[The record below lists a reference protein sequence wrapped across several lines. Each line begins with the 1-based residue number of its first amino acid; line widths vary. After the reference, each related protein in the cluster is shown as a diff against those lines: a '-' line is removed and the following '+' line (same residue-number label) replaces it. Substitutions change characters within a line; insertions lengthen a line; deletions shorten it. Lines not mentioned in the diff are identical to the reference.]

1 MEQVVGKAG
10 VGFLLL
16 IAVLVLGGCGNRGN
30 GGEDQ
35 TDLEPTVT
43 PLAEVAVIPTFTPTA
58 VPPEPTPTEEPTAV
72 PTPTPV
78 PIRSH
83 INVPTAN
90 LRSGPGVEYERIGVL
105 EENTNVQ
112 LVSQTRDR
120 LWLKL
125 ESGAWIFAELVDEIP
140 SGLPVETNLPAP
152 PPPTVTPTPVPPTA
166 VPATA
171 TPIPTNTP
179 VPPVPGDWSQPIPR
193 GEEFLTLDFLE
204 ITIQEIIYGNDDRM
218 QSYIER
224 RAGQNCDGCL
234 VIKLDVNVNQD
245 GNSQEYVVQEDFK
258 LLKGG
263 PDAEPFRQVRCSH
276 AGGMRSMEDP
286 SNLRA
291 LVKRSKVER
300 FLCFEGVVPEP
311 SLDTRLVYSP
321 VFLYEDPRPPTPT
334 PTSRRAGVVRA
345 TDPVEKDQTYRTGWS
360 VFFLLYGLE

>member
-112 LVSQTRDR
+112 LVTQTRD
-120 LWLKL
+120 
-125 ESGAWIFAELVDEIP
+125 
-140 SGLPVETNLPAP
+140 
-152 PPPTVTPTPVPPTA
+152 
-166 VPATA
+166 
-171 TPIPTNTP
+171 
-179 VPPVPGDWSQPIPR
+179 
-193 GEEFLTLDFLE
+193 
-204 ITIQEIIYGNDDRM
+204 
-218 QSYIER
+218 
-224 RAGQNCDGCL
+224 C
-234 VIKLDVNVNQD
+234 
-245 GNSQEYVVQEDFK
+245 
-258 LLKGG
+258 
-263 PDAEPFRQVRCSH
+263 
-276 AGGMRSMEDP
+276 
-286 SNLRA
+286 
-291 LVKRSKVER
+291 
-300 FLCFEGVVPEP
+300 
-311 SLDTRLVYSP
+311 
-321 VFLYEDPRPPTPT
+321 
-334 PTSRRAGVVRA
+334 
-345 TDPVEKDQTYRTGWS
+345 
-360 VFFLLYGLE
+360 LLYTSPSPRD